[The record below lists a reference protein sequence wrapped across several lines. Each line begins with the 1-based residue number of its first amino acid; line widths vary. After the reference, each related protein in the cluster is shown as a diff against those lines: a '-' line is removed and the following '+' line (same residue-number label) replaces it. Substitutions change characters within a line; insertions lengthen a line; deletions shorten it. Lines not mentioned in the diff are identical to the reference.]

1 MSERRLRIAFFSD
14 LTGSDSLSSHCSR
27 LLLPRLNQRL
37 AIEAFSDS
45 FASQVHGVPHHHYL
59 KAYQRHRDEPFDL
72 FFYQLE
78 DGRRSRFVRSSIGIV
93 PGVTWFHDLFF
104 LDLGPEATHTSPWEH
119 SIKQFYD
126 SSLPFADRSVAPHQL
141 WPRAYRELS
150 LSPLNLFTSQWA
162 LTESQTMLSN
172 RIEGELGAHASE
184 CLKVPIELGEQAPL
198 PSRSTLR
205 VVALCGT
212 GLESRAHK
220 LLAALRGLSHPW
232 HLTWVVEGGD
242 LRAAEMLLREFEA
255 GERVTLATGSSPT
268 EWSKLLASA
277 HVAVHLRTSCFGHL
291 APHLQLSL
299 ASGRLTVISDMAQ
312 GEDLPEGVACKV
324 TPGISEASQLR
335 SILAGACEI
344 DISAATAPARSY
356 VASEHSPDK
365 IAQQLI
371 RLLSEAAVLLRAPM
385 RRWEELYKNA
395 RSELLR
401 EVSNLMGS
409 AADAGLAPFSRV
421 MSPAVDELFSR

>member
-45 FASQVHGVPHHHYL
+45 FASEVHGVPHHHYL
-59 KAYQRHRDEPFDL
+59 NAYQRHRDEPFDL

-78 DGRRSRFVRSSIGIV
+78 DGKRSRFVRSSIGIM

-104 LDLGPEATHTSPWEH
+104 LDLGPEATHTSPWET

-150 LSPLNLFTSQWA
+150 LSPLNLFSSQWA
-162 LTESQTMLSN
+162 RTESQTMLSS

-184 CLKVPIELGEQAPL
+184 CLNVPIEVGEQTPL

-205 VVALCGT
+205 IVALCGT

-220 LLAALRGLSHPW
+220 LLAALQGLSHPW

-242 LRAAEMLLREFEA
+242 LGAAEMLLREFEA
-255 GERVTLATGSSPT
+255 TDQVTLATGSSPA

-299 ASGRLTVISDMAQ
+299 ASGRLTVVSDMAQ
-312 GEDLPEGVACKV
+312 GEDLPQNVACKV
-324 TPGISEASQLR
+324 APGISEATQLQ
-335 SILAGACEI
+335 SIFVSAREM
-344 DISAATAPARSY
+344 DIAAATAPARSY
-356 VASEHSPDK
+356 VASEHSPDR
-365 IAQQLI
+365 IAQ
-371 RLLSEAAVLLRAPM
+371 RLASLLQEAAVSLRAPM
-385 RRWEELYKNA
+385 QRWNNLYSNA
-395 RSELLR
+395 RAELLR
-401 EVSNLMGS
+401 EVAELMGS
-409 AADAGLAPFSRV
+409 SADAGLAPFSRV
-421 MSPAVDELFSR
+421 MSPAVDELFNR

>member
-37 AIEAFSDS
+37 TIEAFSDS
-45 FASQVHGVPHHHYL
+45 FASEVHGVPHHHYL

-78 DGRRSRFVRSSIGIV
+78 DGKRSRFVRSSIGIM

-104 LDLGPEATHTSPWEH
+104 LDLGPEATHTSPWET

-126 SSLPFADRSVAPHQL
+126 GSLPFADRSVAPHQL

-150 LSPLNLFTSQWA
+150 LSPLNLFSSQWA
-162 LTESQTMLSN
+162 RTESQTMLSN

-184 CLKVPIELGEQAPL
+184 CLKVPIEVGVQEPL
-198 PSRSTLR
+198 PARSPLR

-220 LLAALRGLSHPW
+220 LLAALRGISHPW
-232 HLTWVVEGGD
+232 QLTWVVEGGD

-255 GERVTLATGSSPT
+255 TDRVTLTAGSSPS
-268 EWSKLLASA
+268 EWSKLLESA

-299 ASGRLTVISDMAQ
+299 ASGRLTVVSDMAQ
-312 GEDLPEGVACKV
+312 GEDLPQNVVCKV
-324 TPGISEASQLR
+324 APGISEAAQLQ
-335 SILAGACEI
+335 SIFLGACEI
-344 DISAATAPARSY
+344 DIAAATAPARSY
-356 VASEHSPDK
+356 VASEHSPER
-365 IAQQLI
+365 IAQ
-371 RLLSEAAVLLRAPM
+371 RLSSLLENAAVSLRAPM
-385 RRWEELYKNA
+385 QRWDILYKNA
-395 RSELLR
+395 RAELLR
-401 EVSNLMGS
+401 EVSELMGGS
-409 AADAGLAPFSRV
+409 ADAGLAPFSRV